1 MKNLFNSFIAI
12 VGTFC
17 TYWLGGADIVLLV
30 LIGFMATDY
39 ITGIMNA
46 ILQQKLS
53 SATGFKGLF
62 KKLSIMIML
71 IIAVL
76 LDKLLNNSTNVFR
89 TLVAYFYIANEGISL
104 LENIANM
111 GVPVPKKVIA
121 VLDQLKAKGDD
132 LNDQGN

>member
-17 TYWLGGADIVLLV
+17 TYWLGGTDIVLLV